1 MLSSSF
7 FTTILQFAAL
17 EPQKAH
23 LLLFWLTF
31 HYLRKTS
38 SFPRAKG
45 VWPKFNWF
53 NYPTHP
59 HVACK
64 AYCQAPFE
72 TRHLDLI
79 TLNCR
84 LFPFKPHRLDC
95 GTYNIVRQSTSSLV
109 VILEGSL
116 FFQCHQI
123 NSCENITMACID
135 KNINDRSIVFVFKF
149 KERCLSLFLH
159 IPTFMHSPIDW
170 INCIRKTT
178 HPNGFLSTFST
189 LK

>member
-53 NYPTHP
+53 NYSTHP
-59 HVACK
+59 HIACK

-95 GTYNIVRQSTSSLV
+95 GYLQYCKRQSTSSLV

-116 FFQCHQI
+116 FFQCHQM

-149 KERCLSLFLH
+149 KERCLSLFPH

-170 INCIRKTT
+170 IHCTQN
-178 HPNGFLSTFST
+178 HAPY
-189 LK
+189 